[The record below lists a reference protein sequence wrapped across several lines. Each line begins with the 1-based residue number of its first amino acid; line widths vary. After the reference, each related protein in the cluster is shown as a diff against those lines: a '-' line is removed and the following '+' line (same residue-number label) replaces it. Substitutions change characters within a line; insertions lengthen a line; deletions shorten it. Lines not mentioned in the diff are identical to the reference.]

1 MFGSLGVWE
10 IALILVVALLLFGPR
25 KLPEIGRT
33 LGKGLAEFKKASNEL
48 RRSIETEV
56 EAEERN
62 ERAAVEAPSS
72 VVTPSLAA
80 VAQGTKAPEHTE
92 PGRQD
97 VG

>member
-56 EAEERN
+56 DAEERS
-62 ERAAVEAPSS
+62 EKAAIEARP
-72 VVTPSLAA
+72 TAALAGRSRST
-80 VAQGTKAPEHTE
+80 QAPENTE
-92 PGRQD
+92 PSRQD

>member
-56 EAEERN
+56 EAEERS
-62 ERAAVEAPSS
+62 EKAAVEARPPSAL
-72 VVTPSLAA
+72 PAA
-80 VAQGTKAPEHTE
+80 VSTTQAPENTE
-92 PGRQD
+92 PSRQD

>member
-62 ERAAVEAPSS
+62 ERAAVEAP
-72 VVTPSLAA
+72 VTGSLSA

>member
-10 IALILVVALLLFGPR
+10 IALILVAALLLFGPR

-56 EAEERN
+56 EAEERS
-62 ERAAVEAPSS
+62 EKAAVEARP
-72 VVTPSLAA
+72 TAALPAA
-80 VAQGTKAPEHTE
+80 VATTQAPENTE